1 MSNTRPV
8 SWDEVKPPEPTAIEI
23 ALFEAAV
30 KIYASGITP
39 KESVSIAF
47 DILGRVSDRLDSI
60 KRAAIETESKRRK
73 GY

>member
-1 MSNTRPV
+1 MATRPV
-8 SWDEVKPPEPTAIEI
+8 TWEEIKPAEPTAIEL
-23 ALFEAAV
+23 ALFDAAV

-39 KESVSIAF
+39 KESVDIAF

-60 KRAAIETESKRRK
+60 KQAAIVKEEKRRK